1 MKELRHKYATS
12 YNRRLTPVPAASVS
26 AITANCNR
34 KKDPSFPKDFP
45 AASSGTMLLSLKEPL
60 FELIPEIKPSHL
72 PFREA
77 TWDKACA

>member
-1 MKELRHKYATS
+1 MKELCHKYATS

-26 AITANCNR
+26 ASHNR
-34 KKDPSFPKDFP
+34 KKDPSFPKDLP

-60 FELIPEIKPSHL
+60 FELIPEVKPSHL